1 MTLCLATK
9 GKLPRYLLLSLIS
22 KCSRYELF
30 GNTFSDN
37 DSLAAIVA
45 GGIDAQLLI
54 ILTDVDGVYDRPP
67 SHPQAKVI
75 HTYTKQVSAIRHS
88 M

>member
-1 MTLCLATK
+1 
-9 GKLPRYLLLSLIS
+9 
-22 KCSRYELF
+22 LF

-75 HTYTKQVSAIRHS
+75 HTYTKQVSVIRHS